1 MLYWKKYH
9 KEKSEKFKIRE
20 QNVKFTFIQYHQILL
35 MVLTCMLFKN
45 RINRSSIGNI
55 IMCTSDFIFIGTQT
69 PIAALIPGK
78 NLSAAPLHVLM
89 NNNYIKNG
97 KYDLQLLLIAMISK

>member
-1 MLYWKKYH
+1 
-9 KEKSEKFKIRE
+9 
-20 QNVKFTFIQYHQILL
+20 
-35 MVLTCMLFKN
+35 
-45 RINRSSIGNI
+45 
-55 IMCTSDFIFIGTQT
+55 MCTSDFIFIGTQT